1 MAHKEI
7 AKHLNIRTET
17 VCRVLSGWKAEG
29 LIEMETP
36 RNVQVLDA
44 ALLEAKTLPERR
56 HRRKNL

>member
-7 AKHLNIRTET
+7 AKHLSIRTET

-29 LIEMETP
+29 LIKMETP
-36 RNVQVLDA
+36 RDVQVPDA

-56 HRRKNL
+56 RRRKNL